1 MVFKNSSKF
10 VTNNSDKTRHVIYSR
25 QQSLHQHNR
34 LNRDRTLL
42 FFFLPGVDA
51 SRVYVRA
58 STVILVHEP
67 FGGR

>member
-1 MVFKNSSKF
+1 M
-10 VTNNSDKTRHVIYSR
+10 TRKKKEKK
-25 QQSLHQHNR
+25 SLHQHKQNHNR
-34 LNRDRTLL
+34 LNRDGTSSS

-58 STVILVHEP
+58 RALYVASTVILVSEP